1 MLQIGDKVMRMPTTL
16 IGKDG
21 KRIDGPISGTVVYI
35 HPRGR
40 FHVVRFDF
48 KFGGFCESFLEVDQ

>member
-1 MLQIGDKVMRMPTTL
+1 MLKIGDKVMRTPTL
-16 IGKDG
+16 GFKNEEMCIG
-21 KRIDGPISGTVVYI
+21 SQVEAVVIWI

-48 KFGGFCESFLEVDQ
+48 KRMNFKECYWGVEK